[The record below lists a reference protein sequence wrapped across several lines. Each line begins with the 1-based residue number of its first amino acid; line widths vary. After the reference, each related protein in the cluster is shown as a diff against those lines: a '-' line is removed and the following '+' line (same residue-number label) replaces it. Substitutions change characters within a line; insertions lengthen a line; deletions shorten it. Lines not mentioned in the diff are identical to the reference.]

1 MIDQMG
7 GIRHEDCAFWRYR
20 PCRTSFSNRLAED
33 GRHSVYALVRSEH
46 PNLPNTC
53 CRTLSGNAR
62 NPDDVQ
68 ALIREADI
76 VVSCLNTDGDD
87 TLTVSTQN
95 IIRAMNEQNKKRLI
109 TIGTAGILNSRQHPS
124 LYRFES
130 DESKRRSTRAAKE
143 HADVYERLVKTD
155 LDWTIVCPTY
165 LPDGPASERYRVERD
180 FLPINGKEI
189 TTGDT
194 AHFLYTQLES
204 GRFIR
209 ARAGLAY

>member
-1 MIDQMG
+1 M
-7 GIRHEDCAFWRYR
+7 
-20 PCRTSFSNRLAED
+20 
-33 GRHSVYALVRSEH
+33 SVS
-46 PNLPNTC
+46 
-53 CRTLSGNAR
+53 
-62 NPDDVQ
+62 
-68 ALIREADI
+68 I
-76 VVSCLNTDGDD
+76 
-87 TLTVSTQN
+87 QN
-95 IIRAMNEQNKKRLI
+95 IIGAMNEQNKKRLI
-109 TIGTAGILNSRQHPS
+109 TIGTAGILNSRQNPS
-124 LYRFES
+124 IYRF
-130 DESKRRSTRAAKE
+130 ESKRRSTRAAKE

-194 AHFLYTQLES
+194 AHFLYTQLEC